1 MHRYLCIGLVWAWA
15 SASAPAWAQSDS
27 TSNTPSETSD
37 ETSNGAAEEA
47 VVPPRLLHLPEV
59 EYPAAALGTG
69 AEGAVR
75 LELLLSKTGTVAQ
88 ILAAEGPEV
97 LKAPAV
103 AAARQM
109 RFSPALLNGMPIE
122 VQVPYTFRFVA
133 PAQSPDDSAIASP
146 SSEAAE
152 PLPAPAAPPLDI
164 PVGEEHGRGA
174 DVFIL
179 SRRPARSATDFRIRL
194 DLDNLAPPAGTS
206 GAAALRV
213 APGVYISQH
222 SGQGKGHQI
231 FLRGFDAVHGQD
243 VAVSAGG
250 IPINDVSNIHAQGYI
265 DLHFL
270 IPEVISQM
278 RVLEG
283 PFDPAQGDFAVAG
296 SIEFDLG
303 LPKTGVWSRFSVGQ
317 FGLLRGL
324 VAWRPEDSSEDTF
337 VAAELSQGDGFGPAR
352 AWGRAN
358 VMGQWS
364 FPIGAGLE
372 GSILASSYAGRFD
385 SAGAL
390 RLDDFEAGRV
400 GFFDTYDGL
409 QGGSSGRHQVRM
421 RLRSES
427 ENSRTEA
434 SVFAVLR
441 SFRLRSNFTGTFV
454 DERGDRIEQEQGTL
468 VLGGTAEHR
477 TRLIDGVL
485 DLGVGVSVR
494 HDEIEQSQARLLD
507 ATNEP
512 YLDEADNKLGIT
524 DIGLYGDVNL
534 RLTSWLQ
541 ARGGL
546 RIEALSYR
554 IDERLAN
561 EGAGERREAFGYHL
575 APRITLDARFTD
587 TFRAFASYGNGFRSP
602 QAVSLQQGEQTPLT
616 VVNAGELGTRYIP
629 VPGLELVAAG
639 FITHVEEDLLFDHA
653 TGSALFSG
661 PTLRLGGIARAEVVV
676 AWGLHASASVTYTR
690 ATKPDTD
697 DQVPFVPPLV
707 VQGDVHY
714 DAELG
719 SVLGSSLGFSARLT
733 AVGLGQRPLPFSET
747 GQAILLLE
755 GAIGVHWHGVGLS
768 VEAFNLTDADW
779 RDSEFVY
786 SSNFGDSASNVPAR
800 HFTAGRPFTLQ
811 STLSVEL

>member
-1 MHRYLCIGLVWAWA
+1 M
-15 SASAPAWAQSDS
+15 
-27 TSNTPSETSD
+27 
-37 ETSNGAAEEA
+37 
-47 VVPPRLLHLPEV
+47 
-59 EYPAAALGTG
+59 
-69 AEGAVR
+69 
-75 LELLLSKTGTVAQ
+75 
-88 ILAAEGPEV
+88 
-97 LKAPAV
+97 
-103 AAARQM
+103 
-109 RFSPALLNGMPIE
+109 
-122 VQVPYTFRFVA
+122 
-133 PAQSPDDSAIASP
+133 
-146 SSEAAE
+146 
-152 PLPAPAAPPLDI
+152 
-164 PVGEEHGRGA
+164 
-174 DVFIL
+174 
-179 SRRPARSATDFRIRL
+179 
-194 DLDNLAPPAGTS
+194 
-206 GAAALRV
+206 
-213 APGVYISQH
+213 
-222 SGQGKGHQI
+222 
-231 FLRGFDAVHGQD
+231 
-243 VAVSAGG
+243 SAGG
-250 IPINDVSNIHAQGYI
+250 IPVNDVSNIHAQGYI

-270 IPEVISQM
+270 IPEVIRQM

-303 LPKTGVWSRFSVGQ
+303 LPKAGIWSRFSVGQ

-324 VAWRPEDSSEDTF
+324 VAWRPEDANEDTF
-337 VAAELSQGDGFGPAR
+337 VAAELSRGDGFGPAR

-358 VMGQWS
+358 VMGQWGFQLGS
-364 FPIGAGLE
+364 NLQ

-400 GFFDTYDGL
+400 GFFDTYDAL

-421 RLRSES
+421 RLWSEGDS
-427 ENSRTEA
+427 SRTEA

-477 TRLIDGVL
+477 TRLIDGLL
-485 DLGVGVSVR
+485 DVGFGVSVR
-494 HDEIEQSQARLLD
+494 HDEIEQSQARLRS
-507 ATNEP
+507 ANSEP
-512 YLDEADNKLGIT
+512 YLDEADNKLGVT

-534 RLTSWLQ
+534 QLTSWLQ

-546 RIEALSYR
+546 RVEALSYR

-561 EGAGERREAFGYHL
+561 DGAGSRREAFGYHL
-575 APRITLDARFTD
+575 APRITLDAQFTD

-602 QAVSLQQGEQTPLT
+602 QAVSLQQGEETPLT
-616 VVNAGELGTRYIP
+616 VVNAGELGTRFIP
-629 VPGLELVAAG
+629 VLGLEFVAAG

-661 PTLRLGGIARAEVVV
+661 PTLRLGGIARVEAVV

-690 ATKPDTD
+690 ATKPDTG
-697 DQVPFVPPLV
+697 DQLPFVPPLV

-714 DAELG
+714 DADLG
-719 SVLGSSLGFSARLT
+719 AVFGSSLGLSARLT
-733 AVGLGQRPLPFSET
+733 AVALGQRPLPFSET
-747 GQAILLLE
+747 GQAVLLLE
-755 GAIGVHWHGVGLS
+755 GAVGLHWRGVGLS
-768 VEAFNLTDADW
+768 VEAFNLTDSEW

-786 SSNFGDSASNVPAR
+786 SSNFGDAASNVPAR